1 MTLVPPREQWARS
14 SDSRPLSGAL
24 GLHAEDIG
32 EGWARFRVD
41 AVEASADGDGSV
53 HSFAITVAADL
64 CLLAA
69 ASTTIDRER
78 EDLNGTAEMNLTYV
92 RSPRSGA
99 LVTGRVLHRAPHLAI
114 VDLEV
119 RERSG
124 ELVAKGRGSYSV
136 RPLEPGAER

>member
-14 SDSRPLSGAL
+14 SDSRPLSRAL

-41 AVEASADGDGSV
+41 AVEASADGGGSV
-53 HSFAITVAADL
+53 HSFATTVAADL
-64 CLLAA
+64 CLVAA

-78 EDLNGTAEMNLTYV
+78 EMNGTAEMNLTYV
-92 RSPRSGA
+92 RSPCGGA
-99 LVTGRVLHRAPHLAI
+99 LVTGQVLHRAPHLAI

-119 RERSG
+119 RDQSG

-136 RPLEPGAER
+136 RPLEPGTER